1 MAKLHRCCLSIM
13 GIQMDIVSFIP
24 DLLATDAIPL
34 KLLLGALFGLCLGLT
49 GVGGGVLLIPMLQVF
64 CGMPAVLAV
73 GTASIIAAGVKV
85 NASLLH
91 VKDKNVSWNAVVSL
105 LVGSVPVTLL
115 VTQLVVFFSDHAD
128 YGEITQ
134 EVIRSMI
141 IIVMLGSLATVFSK
155 YRKQKQK
162 QIQRKPGPSKPVSKR
177 VTVLSGMFCGSIL
190 GSTGVGGGVLLL
202 PILNSV
208 LQINIKKAI
217 GTSVVLALGLS
228 TIAALG
234 YAKGGQTDIV
244 TAVLFIVGSFAGVP
258 VAARL
263 IKSISDN
270 TLYLLTIGVISMSL
284 ALTLFVS

>member
-1 MAKLHRCCLSIM
+1 
-13 GIQMDIVSFIP
+13 
-24 DLLATDAIPL
+24 
-34 KLLLGALFGLCLGLT
+34 
-49 GVGGGVLLIPMLQVF
+49 
-64 CGMPAVLAV
+64 
-73 GTASIIAAGVKV
+73 
-85 NASLLH
+85 
-91 VKDKNVSWNAVVSL
+91 
-105 LVGSVPVTLL
+105 VPVTLL

-155 YRKQKQK
+155 YRKQK